1 MTRYRA
7 SWVVP
12 ITEPPVRDG
21 WIDVHDGVIVATGS
35 TDGAPQP
42 PGHEQIDL
50 GRSVVLPG
58 LVNTHTH
65 LELSGLRDQVPRAS
79 HMPDWARQLMARTV
93 DRPPD
98 DEAIRAAVGEARRA
112 GTALLGDIS
121 NTLRSVAPLQDAGM
135 FAVVFQELLG
145 FDDHSPS
152 ARVAQLCAELG
163 EHTADSPRLRLAAHA
178 PYSVSPALFAA
189 LSAAAERHGLWPL
202 SVHAAESR
210 EELEFLRTGTGPWRE
225 VLEERGRWD
234 PDWSPSTASPVEY
247 LSRVGWLGANT
258 LLVHGVQ
265 LTSHELDRVAAAG
278 ATVVTCPRS
287 NRWTG
292 AGSPPVEQ
300 FYTSGVRVA
309 VGTDSL
315 ASVDDL
321 NVFSELREIRRLAP
335 SVPAS
340 DILRSATR
348 SGAEALGFG
357 EALGQIAP
365 GAHASL
371 ISVRYAEP
379 VVDVE
384 EYLLSG
390 IQPEQVAWLDGATA
404 PVS

>member
-1 MTRYRA
+1 
-7 SWVVP
+7 
-12 ITEPPVRDG
+12 
-21 WIDVHDGVIVATGS
+21 
-35 TDGAPQP
+35 
-42 PGHEQIDL
+42 
-50 GRSVVLPG
+50 
-58 LVNTHTH
+58 
-65 LELSGLRDQVPRAS
+65 
-79 HMPDWARQLMARTV
+79 
-93 DRPPD
+93 
-98 DEAIRAAVGEARRA
+98 
-112 GTALLGDIS
+112 
-121 NTLRSVAPLQDAGM
+121 
-135 FAVVFQELLG
+135 
-145 FDDHSPS
+145 
-152 ARVAQLCAELG
+152 
-163 EHTADSPRLRLAAHA
+163 
-178 PYSVSPALFAA
+178 
-189 LSAAAERHGLWPL
+189 
-202 SVHAAESR
+202 
-210 EELEFLRTGTGPWRE
+210 
-225 VLEERGRWD
+225 
-234 PDWSPSTASPVEY
+234 
-247 LSRVGWLGANT
+247 VGWLGANT

-265 LTSHELDRVAAAG
+265 LTSQELDRVAAAG